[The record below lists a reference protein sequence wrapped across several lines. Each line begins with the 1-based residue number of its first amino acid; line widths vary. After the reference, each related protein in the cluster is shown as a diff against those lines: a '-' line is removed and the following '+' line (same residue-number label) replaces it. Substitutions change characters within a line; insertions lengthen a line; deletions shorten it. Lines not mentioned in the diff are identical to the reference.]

1 MARWD
6 DLADDAQ
13 EVVSAFMR
21 GNLEA
26 ELAEEAIRLQSLVKE
41 TASKLLKFRNG
52 GFRSAIAWARV
63 FQRRERFPDAELPRV
78 EAEFRASELE
88 RVRKLKESLFGG
100 VPEKEIRL
108 ELCRAV
114 TA

>member
-52 GFRSAIAWARV
+52 AFGPLLPGLGSFSEGRGFPTRNCLGLKRNSARV
-63 FQRRERFPDAELPRV
+63 N
-78 EAEFRASELE
+78 
-88 RVRKLKESLFGG
+88 
-100 VPEKEIRL
+100 
-108 ELCRAV
+108 
-114 TA
+114 